1 MPQLEPLTIFLA
13 SPSDVARERCYV
25 DEVIEEIN
33 DTVASSLGIVLKVVH
48 SGKTYPGFGQDGQTV
63 LNKQI
68 GNMKEYAL
76 FVGIMWSR
84 IGTKT
89 ARAPSGT
96 VEEFQRAV
104 RSFNRNERPDI
115 WFYFRQPTPQ
125 LDTEEK
131 VEQYKQ
137 VLAFKKKVQR
147 NALTCDYRNPSN
159 FRDEFRRQI
168 SRWLNKRASKKPQSG
183 SSINRSKKS
192 STSRVSSPQLTSTV
206 SDRKGAKSTSTQKK
220 LPPAAESIQK
230 KPDARAK
237 QPSSAASRSTTR
249 AISSVNNSG
258 AWVFLNETFFLT
270 KSVVT
275 QADQSV
281 ILHISPSD
289 LEQEAV
295 LRGLHS
301 GRFHHK
307 KQIPYAYQNEAA
319 VMQVETVLSE
329 SVAGKTVFV
338 VTLKPSQ
345 QSQESGNISEINFF
359 NGYSADQIAELRA
372 RLLLLNEI
380 PANQSKNDS
389 FLTTQF
395 INGYN
400 SVLKVE
406 KGIFPELWVR
416 LKTQPKLFLPQARL
430 AAVYHLKMSHTVE
443 HILELKLGPLKND
456 VMPVRFR
463 GRRKQVYSNQTPAVI
478 EVVGKCALDA

>member
-1 MPQLEPLTIFLA
+1 MPQLELLTIFLA
-13 SPSDVARERCYV
+13 SPSDVARERRCV
-25 DEVIEEIN
+25 EEVIEEIN

-48 SGKTYPGFGQDGQTV
+48 SGKTYLGFGQDGQTV

-68 GNMKEYAL
+68 GNMKEYCL

-104 RSFNRNERPDI
+104 RSFNRNERPEI
-115 WFYFRQPTPQ
+115 WFYFRQSTPQ
-125 LDTEEK
+125 LETEEK

-159 FRDEFRRQI
+159 FRDEFRKQI

-192 STSRVSSPQLTSTV
+192 STSRVSSPQLTSAV
-206 SDRKGAKSTSTQKK
+206 SDRKGAKSTSKQKK

-295 LRGLHS
+295 LRGLHP

-345 QSQESGNISEINFF
+345 QSQGNISEINFF

-380 PANQSKNDS
+380 PGNHSKNDS

-400 SVLKVE
+400 SMWKVE
-406 KGIFPELWVR
+406 KGIFPDLWVR

-443 HILELKLGPLKND
+443 HILELKLGPLKNG
-456 VMPVRFR
+456 VMSVLFR
-463 GRRKQVYSNQTPAVI
+463 GRRKQFYINQIPAVI